1 MDAKTPENISYELFE
16 LLSSFINT
24 VEGVLACNNQNVWNV
39 FGGLS
44 RTKKTVFNILVNGL
58 RSSDNKDRCER
69 ENENEIQMLNDQLLI
84 DFTKENMDS
93 CDSTQRLNFWIEAHL
108 LDHSLYDHIKRIFD
122 DSNKDLLNLYKEFS
136 FLKNKMLL
144 SAFLDGIDS
153 LRQNSTD
160 KLSSINVQLMDSTEF
175 VKKLCPWVSEK
186 IVEEYKI
193 ASSTP
198 VQSYFKDFYDNHSCN
213 ICGSSADCGCSVQRS
228 FSISQKSCINQSM
241 LLKSALLAASD
252 QENVDHWYCDIN
264 EKARETKE
272 RLLSMQELCNSETLS
287 FNNPEVNATEQ
298 NSEQFQTD
306 VSQLYKITEEDPYN
320 ELFSLPRSSMVMKGH
335 HRSKS
340 DQDGSASFVDKID
353 SGIASSLPKEFLEQ
367 HELINGTESCYYRDE
382 DGKIFPKPYK
392 GQSLIS
398 YLESRSYNTGAQ
410 LDKENAHFSICEAL
424 ITAIEQMR
432 CENVHS
438 EHESDGDEEIKILK
452 KRIHARKKTLK
463 KQRASYINSH
473 SDSNKSSILKTSS
486 TVSSSDSFGSTAVG
500 DTSSSPPDKQAITIS
515 ASWENITQLGNK
527 SRTHESE
534 SKEDIDKVEI
544 IQEDEI
550 LPDDFTAETVAKCL
564 LKKFQGHMIP
574 AASELKWMVSE
585 ENVSQQLLPL
595 PNALPVS
602 PDTYLPQNEC
612 NLESALQK
620 VSLPS
625 LIRGNMDWAPPRPQ
639 IVLMPHVFVK
649 KKVMLQR
656 QQYRCAGCGLKV
668 SPSLSRLF
676 RFCEYLGKYFCTS
689 CHQNNTSLIPAKI
702 LSKWDFKKYPVSD
715 FAKEYI
721 KEIYT
726 KPLFDISGIS
736 PSLYDNVRLLAL
748 TNNWRIQLYY
758 IKKFLST
765 CRMANSELGEIS
777 KLPFHLAEETQL
789 YSIDDLV
796 QTKSGELQTK
806 LKTIVMNAVQHI
818 KVSCQLCSAKGFV
831 CEFCKNGDDVLY
843 PFELQKVEMCKEC
856 KTCYHRSCFA
866 KGFCPRCDRIKAR
879 KRMLE
884 FDTLDTT

>member
-16 LLSSFINT
+16 LLSLFINT

-58 RSSDNKDRCER
+58 RTSDNKDKCER
-69 ENENEIQMLNDQLLI
+69 ENEKEIQMLTEQFLI

-108 LDHSLYDHIKRIFD
+108 LDHSLYDHIKRTFD
-122 DSNKDLLNLYKEFS
+122 DSNKDLLNLYKEFA
-136 FLKNKMLL
+136 FMKNKMLL

-272 RLLSMQELCNSETLS
+272 RLLSMQELCNSETCS
-287 FNNPEVNATEQ
+287 FKNPEVNATEQ

-320 ELFSLPRSSMVMKGH
+320 EIFSLPRSSTVVKGH

-340 DQDGSASFVDKID
+340 DQNGNASFVDKTD
-353 SGIASSLPKEFLEQ
+353 SGIASSLPKEFMEQ
-367 HELINGTESCYYRDE
+367 HKLINGTESCYYRDE

-438 EHESDGDEEIKILK
+438 EHESDRDEEIRILK

-473 SDSNKSSILKTSS
+473 SDSNKSSILKTPS
-486 TVSSSDSFGSTAVG
+486 TVSSSDSFGSTAV
-500 DTSSSPPDKQAITIS
+500 DDISSSPLSPDKHAMTIS

-564 LKKFQGHMIP
+564 LK
-574 AASELKWMVSE
+574 
-585 ENVSQQLLPL
+585 
-595 PNALPVS
+595 
-602 PDTYLPQNEC
+602 
-612 NLESALQK
+612 
-620 VSLPS
+620 S

-748 TNNWRIQLYY
+748 TNNWRIQLHY

-789 YSIDDLV
+789 YSIDDLI

-843 PFELQKVEMCKEC
+843 PFELQKVEICKEC

-879 KRMLE
+879 KKMLE